1 MIEKLCMM
9 HCVYVCVL
17 FVVPTDI
24 QKSNNVKL
32 VQSSVP
38 SDSTKVTLLLW
49 LSPLNVVTVVVDMRQ
64 FQPTA
69 WVCS

>member
-1 MIEKLCMM
+1 MN
-9 HCVYVCVL
+9 CVYVCVL
-17 FVVPTDI
+17 FHVPTDI
-24 QKSNNVKL
+24 EKSNNVKL

-38 SDSTKVTLLLW
+38 LRLHESDAFALPL
-49 LSPLNVVTVVVDMRQ
+49 PLNVVTVVVDMRQ